1 MAAIVLGALVVFALG
16 AVCGWNAL
24 KGQLTKQ
31 GYRLRWQR
39 DEKVGDE
46 ERAEGASDV

>member
-1 MAAIVLGALVVFALG
+1 MAAIVLGAVVVFALG

-24 KGQLTKQ
+24 KGQLKQQ

-39 DEKVGDE
+39 DE
-46 ERAEGASDV
+46 GAPDA